1 MAIVYLCGLPGS
13 GKSTIGAMLAKLR
26 GQPFIDLDKM
36 IEERAGMDIPAIFS
50 SLGEPKFRDFENIA
64 LVQAA
69 SRGDSVIA
77 LGGGALERKDNRDIV
92 LASGMLIWLQAPISL
107 LAARTLN
114 QSNRPLL
121 DANDTLLE
129 RVDRLRVIME
139 QRHEQFELAAMTFP
153 TTDEDPMQTALTIH
167 EAVDGLV

>member
-36 IEERAGMDIPAIFS
+36 IVERAGMDIPAIFR
-50 SLGEPKFRDFENIA
+50 SLGEPKFRDFENIS

-69 SRGDSVIA
+69 SRGESVIA
-77 LGGGALERKDNRDIV
+77 LGGGALERKDNRDVI
-92 LASGMLIWLQAPISL
+92 LAGGILIWLQAPISL

-114 QSNRPLL
+114 QSDRPLL
-121 DANDTLLE
+121 DPDDTLLE
-129 RVDRLRVIME
+129 QVDRLRALAE
-139 QRHEQFELAAMTFP
+139 QRHEQFELAALTFP
-153 TTDEDPMQTALTIH
+153 TTDEDPMQTVLTIH
-167 EAVDGLV
+167 EAIDGLV